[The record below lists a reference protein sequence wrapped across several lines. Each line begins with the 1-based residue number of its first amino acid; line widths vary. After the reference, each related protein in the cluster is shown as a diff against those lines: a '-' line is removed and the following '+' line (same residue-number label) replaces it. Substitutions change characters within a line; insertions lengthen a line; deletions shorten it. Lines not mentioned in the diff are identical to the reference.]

1 MKNLFFTAF
10 VFLVSAVS
18 CSKKEPVD
26 LYPADSP
33 KPDYDTV
40 AVDSFSN
47 GATSVDIVRQIRMS
61 SQKYQDSVKKAVQ
74 LQEQE
79 NKIKEEL
86 EKEDKKKAG
95 EEKKKAEDEKN
106 KKPAEAPAT
115 GEPKTD

>member
-10 VFLVSAVS
+10 VFSASAVS

-33 KPDYDTV
+33 KLSYDTV

-47 GATSVDIVRQIRMS
+47 GATSVDIVRQIKMS
-61 SQKYQDSVKKAVQ
+61 SQQYQDSVKKAVQ
-74 LQEQE
+74 FQEQE

-86 EKEDKKKAG
+86 EKESKKKAG
-95 EEKKKAEDEKN
+95 EKKKADEEKN
-106 KKPAEAPAT
+106 QKTAEEPAAGKP
-115 GEPKTD
+115 KVN